1 MVNHTGLFGWIR
13 EGVKQSVLLG
23 VSDAMEVLGNHD
35 PSEGLHPNV
44 AAALAATDGATGT
57 TRARR
62 VVEKSPEVTETSEPA
77 LTTGP
82 RKRLGKSL
90 KDINPAGVTKPLAAK
105 GSAAPAPKS

>member
-1 MVNHTGLFGWIR
+1 MVNQTGLFGWIR

-35 PSEGLHPNV
+35 PSEGLHPNI
-44 AAALAATDGATGT
+44 AAAISASDGSAAAN
-57 TRARR
+57 RIPR
-62 VVEKSPEVTETSEPA
+62 VVQKSPEANETGEPVV
-77 LTTGP
+77 TTGP

-90 KDINPAGVTKPLAAK
+90 KDINPTGVTKPLAAK

>member
-44 AAALAATDGATGT
+44 AAALAATDGSASSS
-57 TRARR
+57 RARR
-62 VVEKSPEVTETSEPA
+62 VVQKSPEANETGEPV
-77 LTTGP
+77 LTNGP

-90 KDINPAGVTKPLAAK
+90 KDINPTGVTKPMAAK

>member
-1 MVNHTGLFGWIR
+1 MVNQTGLFGWIR

-35 PSEGLHPNV
+35 PSEGLHPNI
-44 AAALAATDGATGT
+44 AAAN
-57 TRARR
+57 RNRR
-62 VVEKSPEVTETSEPA
+62 VVQKSPEANETGEQV

-90 KDINPAGVTKPLAAK
+90 KDINPTGVTKPLAAK